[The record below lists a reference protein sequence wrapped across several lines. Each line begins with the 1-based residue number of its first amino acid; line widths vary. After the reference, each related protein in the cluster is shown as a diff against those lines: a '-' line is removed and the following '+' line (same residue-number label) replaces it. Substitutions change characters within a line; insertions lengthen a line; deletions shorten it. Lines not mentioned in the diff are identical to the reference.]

1 MIKADNGI
9 LEYDGS
15 NEAIQN
21 DITAILLWA
30 KDFLGEEDF
39 EDILKITLSLK
50 FEDIKMNKK
59 ENKGLRIFIDAIS
72 KVARQMGNDGKEIN

>member
-1 MIKADNGI
+1 MIKAGNGI

-15 NEAIQN
+15 NEAMRN

-30 KDFLGEEDF
+30 KDFFGEEDF

-50 FEDIKMNKK
+50 FEDIEMNKK
-59 ENKGLRIFIDAIS
+59 ENKGLRIFIDAIN
-72 KVARQMGNDGKEIN
+72 KVAEQIGDNGKNN

>member
-30 KDFLGEEDF
+30 KDFFGEEDF

-59 ENKGLRIFIDAIS
+59 ENNGLRIFIDAIN
-72 KVARQMGNDGKEIN
+72 KVARQMGNDGKEID

>member
-30 KDFLGEEDF
+30 KDFFGEEDF

-59 ENKGLRIFIDAIS
+59 ENNGLRIFIDAIN
-72 KVARQMGNDGKEIN
+72 KVARKMGNDGKEIN